1 MTRKQ
6 LLWAV
11 GIGLAAVILLVAAY
25 GALPV
30 RASWTVN
37 RILHHVWQGVTGL
50 AGVGGVVWVFW
61 PRPKAPRRDLERER
75 VRRRMA
81 AVVGIVLTAVA
92 MVVLAEVRRDW
103 VTREKFLAPAIEDLR
118 VIKKALDAYAAD
130 YSGSRP
136 EHLTELVLSG
146 HLARKQLYYTYRD
159 GPREA
164 APPSPESVDPRG
176 RSYYLV
182 PGKPRDNR
190 ERGKAGSILVFLRAK
205 SASNPPTAW
214 APLTV
219 VLDQEG
225 RIRVASED
233 IVERIIEE
241 HFPTE
246 PPE

>member
-11 GIGLAAVILLVAAY
+11 GVGLAAVILLVAAY

-50 AGVGGVVWVFW
+50 AGAGGVVWVFW

-75 VRRRMA
+75 ARRRMV
-81 AVVGIVLTAVA
+81 AVVGIVVTAVA
-92 MVVLAEVRRDW
+92 MVVLAEVRRDQ
-103 VTREKFLAPAIEDLR
+103 VTRQYLRHAEADLEIIAEAI
-118 VIKKALDAYAAD
+118 KNYAAEREGALPKD
-130 YSGSRP
+130 
-136 EHLTELVLSG
+136 LAELVQPG
-146 HLARKQLYYTYRD
+146 RLARKQLYYTYRD

-164 APPSPESVDPRG
+164 APPSPESVDLRG

-190 ERGKAGSILVFLRAK
+190 KREKAGSILVFLRAK
-205 SASNPPTAW
+205 SVWNPPTAW

-233 IVERIIEE
+233 IVGRIIEE

>member
-81 AVVGIVLTAVA
+81 AVVGIVLIAVA
-92 MVVLAEVRRDW
+92 MVVLAEVRRDR
-103 VTREKFLAPAIEDLR
+103 VTRQYLRHAEADLEIIAEAINN
-118 VIKKALDAYAAD
+118 YAA
-130 YSGSRP
+130 
-136 EHLTELVLSG
+136 EHEGALPKDLAELVQPG

-225 RIRVASED
+225 RIGVASED